1 MIMIKPIAVVGL
13 ITICC
18 VFLSSCSAGSAYESE
33 QNTISDPTRVIHYV
47 SSDLEEQQPRIIS
60 EQARQFEELHPG
72 YKYEFENVNTSDLVR
87 KIQLLAASND
97 LPEIFSY
104 ESGRPLEQLANN
116 GFVLDIEKVFHEL
129 GLQNELNPAAVKLL
143 KSTVRDKG
151 LYALPLEVNI
161 EGFWYNKE
169 LFAKYGLSVPETWDD
184 LLDAAEVFKSNGVQP
199 FALSGAQKWPI
210 TRLIN
215 GYVIRKYGYDVMQRV
230 ERKELKVTDPGFIEA
245 AAMVQHMAQEGYFG
259 KHVNTTE
266 MDEAS
271 AFFLQGKA
279 AMFYTG
285 SWSLRDFNSSLKN
298 QIGTDAIGLFNIP
311 LVPGGK
317 GTKDDWLMN
326 AGLATSLSAA
336 SYDDKMKE
344 WLKAVFTGYGDKA
357 MKENG
362 VITGFNVQHMPAD
375 VPELTKMA
383 QETIDSV
390 KNGTLWFE
398 ALFDPD
404 TQTIAWNNAQL
415 LISSEDYT
423 PQMYMQDLQAAL
435 DKQT

>member
-1 MIMIKPIAVVGL
+1 MSKPAAAIGVLSVV
-13 ITICC
+13 TAICLLL
-18 VFLSSCSAGSAYESE
+18 VSCSSGSYGSDE
-33 QNTISDPTRVIHYV
+33 QISDPTRVIHYV

-60 EQARQFEELHPG
+60 EQAREYEKKHPNM
-72 YKYEFENVNTSDLVR
+72 KYEFESVNTSDLVQ

-104 ESGRPLEQLANN
+104 ESGRPLEQLADN
-116 GFVLDIEKVFHEL
+116 GFILDIEKVFREL

-143 KSTVRDKG
+143 KSMVRDKG
-151 LYALPLEVNI
+151 LYALPLEINI
-161 EGFWYNKE
+161 EGFWYNKD
-169 LFAKYGLSVPETWDD
+169 LFAEYGLAVPETWDD
-184 LLDAAEVFKSNGVQP
+184 LLHVAEVFKSHGIQP
-199 FALSGAQKWPI
+199 FALAGANKWPI

-215 GYVIRKYGYDVMQRV
+215 GYVIRKYGYDAMQRV
-230 ERKELKVTDPGFIEA
+230 ARKELKVTEPGFVEA
-245 AAMVQHMAQEGYFG
+245 AAIVQQMAQQGYFG
-259 KHVNTTE
+259 KYVNTTE
-266 MDEAS
+266 TDEAS
-271 AFFLQGKA
+271 TLFLEGKV

-311 LVPGGK
+311 LVKGGV

-326 AGLATSLSAA
+326 AGLATTLSAA
-336 SYDDKMKE
+336 SYDDTMKE

-357 MKENG
+357 MKEYG
-362 VITGFNVQHMPAD
+362 VISGFNVQNMPAD
-375 VPELTKMA
+375 VPRLTQLA

-390 KNGTLWFE
+390 KNGALWFE

-415 LISSEDYT
+415 LIVSKDYT
-423 PQMYMQDLQAAL
+423 PEMYMQDLQAAL
-435 DKQT
+435 DKQQ